1 MSRIIYTVDKS
12 VLSSFTFFK
21 PNQIIEKAAKGSQ
34 KAEHEY
40 KYRYPNA
47 KGGWNY
53 VYDNESEKI
62 KELFSNPLEKLST
75 IFKLAKEKVHTL
87 YVNHGIKASYNATEK
102 DFAKHILEYKLNKER
117 WDKRFE
123 KLETNQKHKNPVK
136 LNGGKTTQRI
146 QKEVKE
152 VTGQDKKEPGEF
164 KPNAS
169 LMRKV
174 WAIFNKEKAAESDR
188 KAESENQKKVKETF
202 DAYADVLK
210 NGGRLNIS
218 NPKLGNVVFDA
229 GVLGDLTK
237 KNKGGFGI
245 RHLIASRYLKD
256 GMNTD
261 DICALLYLVKDTVE
275 TALPPD
281 TEKSKINLKKDG
293 IWVGISKEWNGE
305 KENWIITGFPEND
318 SEGNITKEAADT
330 IKTVNA
336 QYGYAL
342 EHSPI
347 REQVGAVIASINTI
361 ASADNSV
368 KPKESEIE
376 AHENRSQAMLGNDN
390 AKKDFTEADK
400 ELALS
405 HIKNDAVKMLEIPYE
420 RKEYEKLFPRG
431 EVKTPFETVKLGEH
445 QFERLAA
452 KDGGTRKNLIGAMY
466 QTLKEPCAVIEDVDK
481 QGREAKLY
489 IKSFIGEN
497 KNKFTLA
504 VVVDIDGKPVSVSFG
519 ERKEKQIEQ
528 KIKMAARFY
537 YVAADSPT
545 IGTGQE
551 PLPNSSN
558 ISSIGGSVKLS
569 EGDRVSQNGDT
580 GVITNDFK
588 NGLVFVEFD
597 NGSKGRVKVSTL
609 QKLEPVTNNEQK
621 EPETLEDY
629 NNDSI
634 VNSTNEAVQ
643 ETVDDVDLNDSHYWD
658 EQRLKSEKKLAESY
672 GYDAFK
678 NGIPRATAND
688 ELFNNYLNDIQ
699 DNKDTISTDDAI
711 KGVKSVK
718 HQLMAEWLLGWDRAN
733 IEAQVG
739 EKDTTALS
747 QAMMGNQNAKKD
759 FIDNG
764 YTETN
769 GGYYNAEKD
778 IAFVPDKQL
787 EDRYNILIHGYDVG
801 TSVHSSVGFDTMEKE
816 ALYHKEVY
824 DKDIN
829 SLCSKIAE
837 LPENEIKKLY
847 ERIANRSQKEPD
859 TIINFDI
866 KGFEH
871 VKMNV
876 LYAENILNKLLGD
889 KEAKKERAKQ
899 LLSGRNGRLDGATG
913 NQESATEAHEN
924 RSRAMMGNQNA
935 RKYGISDKSWN
946 YLQRHFEEFENAGR
960 NIITDTGA
968 IDSDFYRAVMTP
980 DTYLTPEQQKEK
992 FAATDEFDAVFAQNG
1007 FKKVSEM
1014 LIAMYNDYKGATNA
1028 ENNTGI
1034 EPGRLSDSNEPVQ
1047 SGQLEGN
1054 SNKDV
1059 HSTENRADRNEPL
1072 FSSDESGNGLGR
1084 PNSTSDRGR
1093 GRITKAQARK
1103 IREQCR
1109 EILKKPDSEIT
1120 ESDKEILSQYVGAGG
1135 TDEEDS
1141 SNSGVLYEFY
1151 TPRNV
1156 IKKVWQLVDKYNPNK
1171 NKKVIEPSSGIG
1183 RFAEDRTENFTLFEL
1198 EEESAR
1204 IARIL
1209 HPDAEVVQGA
1219 FQKNFMKQENGRF
1232 ADKNFD
1238 KFDVAVGNPPY
1249 GRYEGIYKGRGEGKE
1264 FKRYESYFMS
1274 RTLDTLKDGG
1284 IMAMV
1289 VPSSF
1294 LNGGS
1299 SYGKDLEKIA
1309 GKAKLLEAWRLPNGT
1324 FDSTDVGTDIVVF
1337 QKGDGGKV
1345 DDFVNY
1351 FANNPDHIAGE
1362 VSTRIGR
1369 FGEETYIKCKDGETF
1384 ESAVD
1389 NISVDTTDAELLLR
1403 ETAKITEVKEEKPK
1417 KTEAEKHNNRSRAM
1431 KGNKNAEGAHEMLNS
1446 PDAHIMNVAEFNE
1459 KYGKNIDKEDI
1470 EIWKATD
1477 KYGNIDKS
1485 KLTDEQIEYIK
1496 NSNHYVFDN
1505 GEFVNVVNFASG
1517 NIRKK
1522 LRELLPNDP
1531 QYEYKKKLLED
1542 VMPVERKIGQF
1553 LLSPITDWAR
1563 NYKTKDGLNLIKG
1576 FIGWVYNG
1584 NGYYSPGDSPVTQEE
1599 IPPEISFNDVL
1610 AFINREPVRLE
1621 RGEKE
1626 DDKKLNDRLKF
1637 KKKEKRQECANRL
1650 FNRYL
1655 AEGLGLEDQ
1664 QDLIKAWNDNFN
1676 SFRNPDYTKI
1686 PVFVDGMSTHKG
1698 MKKFTLTPQQLKGVT
1713 QLVNKGTGLL
1723 AYDVGVGKTATGI
1736 VATVNQIQ
1744 TGRAKRPLICV
1755 PRPTYTN
1762 WIRTIKQLFPNIKVN
1777 ELENMSAKH
1786 VSKDF
1791 VPEEG
1796 SISVCTYEGVENISF
1811 NDSEMESLKQDIET
1825 VNFYDTGDKKESKR
1839 QQASRDEKNET
1850 QLGEMTKT
1858 RDAGVPFSQMGFDHI
1873 TVDEVHNF
1881 RNLFRMPRRLHN
1893 KIATEDNEDIEE
1905 EDVSKQSNEFGAL
1918 GTGGEPSNRAKKLF
1932 AITQL
1937 IQKKNEGRNTF
1948 LLSAT
1953 PFQNSP
1959 LEIYSILSFMARD
1972 KLKDLGIYSL
1982 EQFVGQ
1988 FCKLQSEYA
1997 VKANKIQEKLVMK
2010 DFNNLCA
2017 LQNLITEYIDKVDGE
2032 AAGVIRPYKRTHT
2045 PELEMT
2051 ELQKEIMAQ
2060 CSEYIEAQEELPK
2073 DDRDPGYMF
2082 RAMNA
2087 MRNCA
2092 LSPALVDVDFFP
2104 DPADKPPMSEIVES
2118 SPKLKFVCD
2127 SVIGQYKQNSKNG
2140 QVIYMP
2146 SGVEQF
2152 PEVRDYL
2159 VKNGIPSDAIAL
2171 MAGGATTD
2179 KAMNA
2184 RQAVIDEFN
2193 DVEGKTKVI
2202 IGSSTIKE
2210 GINLQGNSTVI
2221 YNTQLDWNPTDAQQ
2235 VEGRIW
2241 RQGNKQGIT
2250 HIVYPLMY
2258 DSIDSMIYQKYDEK
2272 SSRLDALFS
2281 YQGDTLNVADI
2292 NPEEL
2297 KFGLIKDPEKR
2308 ADLQVMEFTD
2318 KNRNDAKM
2326 YSQLIDVLHRQVEI
2340 AFQSDDVLAKK
2351 ANDAMHSW
2359 SFSVESH
2366 TKRYEEE
2373 NAEAKKYKKL
2383 YDELVKKYKGKE
2395 DTFENNGAYYTRRN
2409 GKEGYEEALTY
2420 IGRSYESHKASANNY
2435 KETLTHYNKEL
2446 KKLTDSRESCRK
2458 FLANKGINN
2467 EADCDAKIKTY
2478 VQFMETAKAN
2488 IEKAKTMRAQFL
2500 EEAIKD
2506 NKAKEKVL
2514 PSLDEMI
2521 KDNISSIMNDLHP
2534 MDDEFKAR
2542 RQDENDRLFKR
2553 GKYAET
2559 PVSKSLDGL
2568 KIEFINYVEKEAAKE
2583 FYQKSFD
2590 GVADRVQFLSNVRH
2604 ITDKIEQVQSPVEL
2618 LSLHNASRPL
2628 YRSTN
2633 RFSKMS
2639 GRIRK
2644 LVLKGIK

>member
-1 MSRIIYTVDKS
+1 MSCKDSLTLISSDCLFLCLDFGSTGMSRIIYTVDKS

-123 KLETNQKHKNPVK
+123 KLEANQKHKSPVK

-152 VTGQDKKEPGEF
+152 VTGQDKKESGEF

-188 KAESENQKKVKETF
+188 KAES
-202 DAYADVLK
+202 
-210 NGGRLNIS
+210 
-218 NPKLGNVVFDA
+218 
-229 GVLGDLTK
+229 
-237 KNKGGFGI
+237 
-245 RHLIASRYLKD
+245 
-256 GMNTD
+256 
-261 DICALLYLVKDTVE
+261 
-275 TALPPD
+275 
-281 TEKSKINLKKDG
+281 
-293 IWVGISKEWNGE
+293 
-305 KENWIITGFPEND
+305 
-318 SEGNITKEAADT
+318 
-330 IKTVNA
+330 
-336 QYGYAL
+336 
-342 EHSPI
+342 
-347 REQVGAVIASINTI
+347 
-361 ASADNSV
+361 
-368 KPKESEIE
+368 E

-551 PLPNSSN
+551 PLPNNSN

-597 NGSKGRVKVSTL
+597 NGSKGRVKVS
-609 QKLEPVTNNEQK
+609 KLKKIDEPK
-621 EPETLEDY
+621 EPET
-629 NNDSI
+629 
-634 VNSTNEAVQ
+634 
-643 ETVDDVDLNDSHYWD
+643 ETVKPK
-658 EQRLKSEKKLAESY
+658 ESE
-672 GYDAFK
+672 
-678 NGIPRATAND
+678 I
-688 ELFNNYLNDIQ
+688 
-699 DNKDTISTDDAI
+699 
-711 KGVKSVK
+711 
-718 HQLMAEWLLGWDRAN
+718 
-733 IEAQVG
+733 
-739 EKDTTALS
+739 
-747 QAMMGNQNAKKD
+747 
-759 FIDNG
+759 
-764 YTETN
+764 
-769 GGYYNAEKD
+769 
-778 IAFVPDKQL
+778 
-787 EDRYNILIHGYDVG
+787 
-801 TSVHSSVGFDTMEKE
+801 
-816 ALYHKEVY
+816 
-824 DKDIN
+824 
-829 SLCSKIAE
+829 
-837 LPENEIKKLY
+837 
-847 ERIANRSQKEPD
+847 
-859 TIINFDI
+859 
-866 KGFEH
+866 
-871 VKMNV
+871 
-876 LYAENILNKLLGD
+876 
-889 KEAKKERAKQ
+889 
-899 LLSGRNGRLDGATG
+899 
-913 NQESATEAHEN
+913 EAHEN
-924 RSRAMMGNQNA
+924 RSRAMLGNQNA

-968 IDSDFYRAVMTP
+968 IDSDFYRAVMNP

-992 FAATDEFDAVFAQNG
+992 FAATDEFDAAFAQNG

-1034 EPGRLSDSNEPVQ
+1034 EPGRLPDSNEPVQ
-1047 SGQLEGN
+1047 SGQLEEN

-1431 KGNKNAEGAHEMLNS
+1431 KGNKNAEGAHEVLNS

-1584 NGYYSPGDSPVTQEE
+1584 NGYYSPDDSPVTQEE

-1610 AFINREPVRLE
+1610 AFINREPVRLD

-1811 NDSEMESLKQDIET
+1811 NDSEMESLKRDIET

-2032 AAGVIRPYKRTHT
+2032 AAGVVRPYKRTHT

-2060 CSEYIEAQEELPK
+2060 CSEYIAEQEELPK

-2159 VKNGIPSDAIAL
+2159 VKNGIPRDAIAL
-2171 MAGGATTD
+2171 MAGGATSD

-2210 GINLQGNSTVI
+2210 GVNLQGNSTVI

-2628 YRSTN
+2628 YRSNN